1 MKILSVLGAA
11 LAALLTAFPAYSD
24 DGSAFFKDGLRA
36 EREGNDIKAYLLYMQ
51 ARAKDPGRHQYV
63 LAARKVQRR
72 ASQTLAGLGNHQAAL
87 ALDPAN
93 QYLNADA
100 AAPAAQ
106 PLAPP
111 LPPRPQ
117 LRSAVEL
124 APLDRIS
131 SFRLR
136 DTAKTLYQGVAEAY
150 GMEVIFDADFQDS
163 EKIRFELDNADFS
176 DAIYSMID
184 VTKTIVV
191 PVTPKL
197 FLVAEDT
204 PQNRKDLEPMA
215 VLVLPLGGSMSREQ
229 AIQLVKAVQ
238 QTLDIKRLVFVASR
252 QEVIMRDTLAKLRL
266 ARALFEQLSAP
277 PAEVAVDV
285 ELITLADSR
294 EITAG
299 LSLPTSF
306 PVANFSTLLWNRPG
320 QPDGSVLLLGIGGGG
335 TVFGLSVMSSAV
347 TARKLSS
354 LGKVRSSF
362 TVRATEGTPA
372 DFLLG
377 ERYPIIT
384 ARFSG
389 PASSGQG
396 GAFGQGFPSFTFED
410 LGLVFKVTPYVH
422 SAREV
427 SLEIELGIKQLTGQS
442 VNDLPIL
449 SNLQLKTFVRLREG
463 EMALLTGMVIVED
476 RKSFSGPAFLAQI
489 PWLGW
494 LFRRTTSQVNKE
506 HLLITVRPRIVRL
519 PPAET
524 APSMT
529 LRYGPELRPLPAL

>member
-1 MKILSVLGAA
+1 MAW
-11 LAALLTAFPAYSD
+11 PAYCD
-24 DGSAFFKDGLRA
+24 DGSAFFQDGLRA
-36 EREGNDIKAYLLYMQ
+36 ERQGNDIKAYLLYMQ
-51 ARAKDPGRHQYV
+51 ARATDPGRHEYV

-93 QYLNADA
+93 RYSIADA
-100 AAPAAQ
+100 ATSAGQ
-106 PLAPP
+106 PLGPP
-111 LPPRPQ
+111 PARPQ

-124 APLDRIS
+124 APLDRTS

-136 DTAKTLYQGVAEAY
+136 DSVKTLYQGIAEAY
-150 GMEVIFDADFQDS
+150 GMEVIFDADFRDS

-229 AIQLVKAVQ
+229 AIELVKAVQ

-266 ARALFEQLSAP
+266 ARSLFEQLSAP

-299 LSLPTSF
+299 LSLPASF
-306 PVANFSTLLWNRPG
+306 PVANFSTVLWNRPAE
-320 QPDGSVLLLGIGGGG
+320 PDGSLLLLGIGGGG
-335 TVFGLSVMSSAV
+335 TIFGLSVVSSAV
-347 TARKLSS
+347 TARQLSS
-354 LGKVRSSF
+354 MGKVRSSF

-384 ARFSG
+384 ARFSAPVSTAQG
-389 PASSGQG
+389 DDSNQG
-396 GAFGQGFPSFTFED
+396 GALGQPFPSFTFED

-449 SNLQLKTFVRLREG
+449 SNRQLKTFVRLREG
-463 EMALLTGMVIVED
+463 EIALLTGMVVVED
-476 RKSFSGPAFLAQI
+476 RKSFSGPVFLAQI
-489 PWLGW
+489 PWLGR
-494 LFRRTTSQVNKE
+494 LFRRTTSQVSKE
-506 HLLITVRPRIVRL
+506 HLLISVRPRIVRL

-524 APSMT
+524 TPSMT
-529 LRYGPELRPLPAL
+529 LRYGPEQRPLPAL